1 MKIQKTTYQNTE
13 DLEILKV
20 KEYSS
25 FEAFEQDEHRQ
36 DVDLVAIV
44 NKPNGMVCADLITD
58 CKMWQTAVNRFF
70 KALAGDV
77 RFDGWKECIEE
88 AIKSGIWKEKETFD
102 DKYTGGWFWKVEDLD
117 DSFYICLNVP
127 GEVNG

>member
-13 DLEILKV
+13 DLEMLKV
-20 KEYSS
+20 KKYSS

-70 KALAGDV
+70 KALAGDD
-77 RFDGWKECIEE
+77 RFDGWQETITECIK
-88 AIKSGIWKEKETFD
+88 ASAMAFFRIK
-102 DKYTGGWFWKVEDLD
+102 ED
-117 DSFYICLNVP
+117 
-127 GEVNG
+127 E

>member
-1 MKIQKTTYQNTE
+1 M
-13 DLEILKV
+13 LKV

-58 CKMWQTAVNRFF
+58 CKMWQTAVNR
-70 KALAGDV
+70 LTAGRNASRKPSRV
-77 RFDGWKECIEE
+77 V
-88 AIKSGIWKEKETFD
+88 SGRKKKRLMTSTPAAGSGKLKTSMTASTFA
-102 DKYTGGWFWKVEDLD
+102 
-117 DSFYICLNVP
+117 
-127 GEVNG
+127 

>member
-1 MKIQKTTYQNTE
+1 M
-13 DLEILKV
+13 LKV

-36 DVDLVAIV
+36 DVDPVAIV

-70 KALAGDV
+70 KALAGQGADRWQV
-77 RFDGWKECIEE
+77 HRRLLL
-88 AIKSGIWKEKETFD
+88 
-102 DKYTGGWFWKVEDLD
+102 GG
-117 DSFYICLNVP
+117 
-127 GEVNG
+127 

>member
-1 MKIQKTTYQNTE
+1 M
-13 DLEILKV
+13 LKV

-70 KALAGDV
+70 KALAGSLPGGHYPFY
-77 RFDGWKECIEE
+77 RFRSWREIL
-88 AIKSGIWKEKETFD
+88 EK
-102 DKYTGGWFWKVEDLD
+102 
-117 DSFYICLNVP
+117 
-127 GEVNG
+127 

>member
-1 MKIQKTTYQNTE
+1 M
-13 DLEILKV
+13 LKV

-70 KALAGDV
+70 KALAGDE
-77 RFDGWKECIEE
+77 RFDGWQDK
-88 AIKSGIWKEKETFD
+88 ALTDG
-102 DKYTGGWFWKVEDLD
+102 KYTGGYFWEVEDLD
-117 DSFYICLNVP
+117 GRFYICLNVV
-127 GEVNG
+127 GKEVA

>member
-13 DLEILKV
+13 DLEMLKV

-58 CKMWQTAVNRFF
+58 
-70 KALAGDV
+70 
-77 RFDGWKECIEE
+77 
-88 AIKSGIWKEKETFD
+88 
-102 DKYTGGWFWKVEDLD
+102 
-117 DSFYICLNVP
+117 
-127 GEVNG
+127 

>member
-13 DLEILKV
+13 DSEMLKV

-44 NKPNGMVCADLITD
+44 I
-58 CKMWQTAVNRFF
+58 
-70 KALAGDV
+70 
-77 RFDGWKECIEE
+77 
-88 AIKSGIWKEKETFD
+88 
-102 DKYTGGWFWKVEDLD
+102 
-117 DSFYICLNVP
+117 
-127 GEVNG
+127 

>member
-1 MKIQKTTYQNTE
+1 M
-13 DLEILKV
+13 LKV

-70 KALAGDV
+70 KALAGDE
-77 RFDGWKECIEE
+77 RFDGWQETITECIN
-88 AIKSGIWKEKETFD
+88 
-102 DKYTGGWFWKVEDLD
+102 YTGGYFWEVEDLD
-117 DSFYICLNVP
+117 GRFYICLNVV
-127 GEVNG
+127 GKEVA

>member
-1 MKIQKTTYQNTE
+1 M
-13 DLEILKV
+13 LKV

-70 KALAGDV
+70 KTGISASMAG
-77 RFDGWKECIEE
+77 RKPSRS
-88 AIKSGIWKEKETFD
+88 ASRKASGRTRR
-102 DKYTGGWFWKVEDLD
+102 
-117 DSFYICLNVP
+117 
-127 GEVNG
+127 

>member
-1 MKIQKTTYQNTE
+1 M
-13 DLEILKV
+13 LKV

-70 KALAGDV
+70 KRLWLGMSALMAG
-77 RFDGWKECIEE
+77 RRPSRSASRK
-88 AIKSGIWKEKETFD
+88 ASGRTRR
-102 DKYTGGWFWKVEDLD
+102 
-117 DSFYICLNVP
+117 
-127 GEVNG
+127 

>member
-1 MKIQKTTYQNTE
+1 M
-13 DLEILKV
+13 LKV

-58 CKMWQTAVNRFF
+58 CKMWQTVVNRFF
-70 KALAGDV
+70 KALAGDE
-77 RFDGWKECIEE
+77 RFDGLREPSRLQQGCCQGKRCEPRFRVCR
-88 AIKSGIWKEKETFD
+88 
-102 DKYTGGWFWKVEDLD
+102 
-117 DSFYICLNVP
+117 
-127 GEVNG
+127 

>member
-1 MKIQKTTYQNTE
+1 M
-13 DLEILKV
+13 LKV

-70 KALAGDV
+70 KALAGNHHGVHQGRLLAGQGADRWQV
-77 RFDGWKECIEE
+77 HRRLLL
-88 AIKSGIWKEKETFD
+88 
-102 DKYTGGWFWKVEDLD
+102 GG
-117 DSFYICLNVP
+117 
-127 GEVNG
+127 

>member
-1 MKIQKTTYQNTE
+1 M
-13 DLEILKV
+13 LKV

-58 CKMWQTAVNRFF
+58 CKRSTASSRLWPGMSALMAGRRPSRSASR
-70 KALAGDV
+70 KA
-77 RFDGWKECIEE
+77 
-88 AIKSGIWKEKETFD
+88 SGRTRR
-102 DKYTGGWFWKVEDLD
+102 
-117 DSFYICLNVP
+117 
-127 GEVNG
+127 

>member
-1 MKIQKTTYQNTE
+1 M
-13 DLEILKV
+13 LKV

-58 CKMWQTAVNRFF
+58 CGRPQSTASSRHWSGMSALMAGRKPSWSASR
-70 KALAGDV
+70 KA
-77 RFDGWKECIEE
+77 
-88 AIKSGIWKEKETFD
+88 SGRTRR
-102 DKYTGGWFWKVEDLD
+102 
-117 DSFYICLNVP
+117 
-127 GEVNG
+127 

>member
-1 MKIQKTTYQNTE
+1 M
-13 DLEILKV
+13 LKV

-58 CKMWQTAVNRFF
+58 CKMWQTAVNRFMKKIANETLELDNGF
-70 KALAGDV
+70 FAEILRYNKTYST
-77 RFDGWKECIEE
+77 RFYNTKWSC
-88 AIKSGIWKEKETFD
+88 
-102 DKYTGGWFWKVEDLD
+102 
-117 DSFYICLNVP
+117 
-127 GEVNG
+127 

>member
-1 MKIQKTTYQNTE
+1 M
-13 DLEILKV
+13 LKV

-70 KALAGDV
+70 KALAGDE
-77 RFDGWKECIEE
+77 RFDGWQETITECI
-88 AIKSGIWKEKETFD
+88 KEGFWQ
-102 DKYTGGWFWKVEDLD
+102 DKALTDGKNTVGYFWEVEDLD
-117 DSFYICLNVP
+117 GRFYICLNVV
-127 GEVNG
+127 GKEVA

>member
-1 MKIQKTTYQNTE
+1 M
-13 DLEILKV
+13 LKV

-70 KALAGDV
+70 KALAGDE
-77 RFDGWKECIEE
+77 RFDGWQETITECIKGGFWQDKALTERV
-88 AIKSGIWKEKETFD
+88 ARAAALFD
-102 DKYTGGWFWKVEDLD
+102 IRLTDHIIIAREGEF
-117 DSFYICLNVP
+117 SFRRASML
-127 GEVNG
+127 

>member
-1 MKIQKTTYQNTE
+1 M
-13 DLEILKV
+13 LKV

-58 CKMWQTAVNRFF
+58 CKMWHWPGMSALMAGRKPSRSASR
-70 KALAGDV
+70 KA
-77 RFDGWKECIEE
+77 
-88 AIKSGIWKEKETFD
+88 SGRTRR
-102 DKYTGGWFWKVEDLD
+102 
-117 DSFYICLNVP
+117 
-127 GEVNG
+127 

>member
-1 MKIQKTTYQNTE
+1 M
-13 DLEILKV
+13 LKV
-20 KEYSS
+20 KEYDS

-70 KALAGDV
+70 KALARDE
-77 RFDGWKECIEE
+77 RFDGWQETIAESIKAEIEACKRTE
-88 AIKSGIWKEKETFD
+88 MKLNGVRKREELNGRYI
-102 DKYTGGWFWKVEDLD
+102 GGWYWEVEDLD
-117 DSFYICLNVP
+117 GRFYICLNVV
-127 GEVNG
+127 GKEVA

>member
-1 MKIQKTTYQNTE
+1 MRIQKTTYQNTE
-13 DLEILKV
+13 DLEMLKV

-70 KALAGDV
+70 KALAGDE
-77 RFDGWKECIEE
+77 RFDGWQETITECI
-88 AIKSGIWKEKETFD
+88 KEGFWQ
-102 DKYTGGWFWKVEDLD
+102 DKALTDGKHTGGYFWEVEDLD
-117 DSFYICLNVP
+117 GRFYICLNVV
-127 GEVNG
+127 GKEVA

>member
-1 MKIQKTTYQNTE
+1 M
-13 DLEILKV
+13 LKV

-70 KALAGDV
+70 KALAGMSALMAG
-77 RFDGWKECIEE
+77 RMELSGT
-88 AIKSGIWKEKETFD
+88 ARTASSRTRKSLTASIPAVTSGRLKTSMAGS
-102 DKYTGGWFWKVEDLD
+102 T
-117 DSFYICLNVP
+117 SA
-127 GEVNG
+127 

>member
-13 DLEILKV
+13 DLEMLKV

-70 KALAGDV
+70 KALVGDE
-77 RFDGWKECIEE
+77 RFDGWQETIMECI
-88 AIKSGIWKEKETFD
+88 KE
-102 DKYTGGWFWKVEDLD
+102 GGRTRR
-117 DSFYICLNVP
+117 
-127 GEVNG
+127 

>member
-1 MKIQKTTYQNTE
+1 M
-13 DLEILKV
+13 LKV

-36 DVDLVAIV
+36 DVDLIAIV

-77 RFDGWKECIEE
+77 RFDGWKEYIEE

>member
-1 MKIQKTTYQNTE
+1 M
-13 DLEILKV
+13 LKV

-36 DVDLVAIV
+36 DVDLIAIV

>member
-1 MKIQKTTYQNTE
+1 M
-13 DLEILKV
+13 LKV

-70 KALAGDV
+70 KALAGDE
-77 RFDGWKECIEE
+77 RFDGWQETITECI
-88 AIKSGIWKEKETFD
+88 KEGFWQDKALTD
-102 DKYTGGWFWKVEDLD
+102 RKYTGGYFWEVEDLD
-117 DSFYICLNVP
+117 GRFYICLNVV
-127 GEVNG
+127 GKEVA